1 MDTTDPAITFNEDG
15 ECSHCTNFDV
25 VQKPHWFPN
34 AGGEKQLDKMIE
46 DLKRDGHG
54 KEYDCVVGLSGGV
67 DSSYIAYL
75 AKKRFDLRP
84 LVVHIDTGWNSELAV
99 SNIENIVKKLDI
111 DLYTHVINWKEMKAL
126 QLAFFKS
133 GIANQDIPQDHVFV
147 AILRKLANKH
157 KIKYFLEGGNLATE
171 SVLPNSWGHSNLDS
185 TLIKS
190 INKRHGTLQLK
201 EYPLINLFQYYI
213 VYPRIYK
220 TIRIR
225 PLNYMPY
232 SKEMAINTLTEELD
246 WRYYGGKHYES
257 RFTKFFQAY
266 YLPTRF
272 GYDKRKAHLSSL
284 VLSGQMTR
292 DEALAELEKPLYNET
307 ELADDKLYVSKKLG
321 ISEDEFEE
329 LLNAPLGSVDD
340 YDNFNNFMTRM
351 RKIKRMVKG

>member
-1 MDTTDPAITFNEDG
+1 MDTTDPAITFDDDG
-15 ECSHCTNFDV
+15 VCSHCHHFDE
-25 VQKPHWFPN
+25 VQTKHWFPTDE
-34 AGGEKQLDKMIE
+34 GKKKLDSMIE
-46 DLKRDGHG
+46 QLKRDGHG

-75 AKKRFDLRP
+75 AKKEFDLRP

-111 DLYTHVINWKEMKAL
+111 DLYTHVVNWKEMKAL

-157 KIKYFLEGGNLATE
+157 KINYFLEGGNMATE

-185 TLIKS
+185 KLIKS
-190 INKRHGTLQLK
+190 INKKHGTLPLK
-201 EYPLINLFQYYI
+201 EYPLINFLQYYF

-232 SKEMAINTLTEELD
+232 SKEMAIKTLSEELD

-284 VLSGQMTR
+284 ILSDQITR
-292 DEALAELEKPLYNET
+292 EEALEELKKPLYDRT
-307 ELADDKLYVSKKLG
+307 ELAEDKLYVSKKLG
-321 ISEDEFEE
+321 ISEQEFED

-340 YDNFNNFMTRM
+340 YDNFNKFMDRA
-351 RKIKRMVKG
+351 RKLKRMVKS